1 LFGVTTTLV
10 RPFDS
15 WHIRY
20 PPSFLKVKEKGRARE
35 AFLVSRYL
43 EK

>member
-1 LFGVTTTLV
+1 LFGVTTLV

-15 WHIRY
+15 WHIRI
-20 PPSFLKVKEKGRARE
+20 STKFFKVKEKGRDRE